1 MNYLKLSILLP
12 FIAII
17 GCSEQESPKEKQ
29 WFKGN
34 LHTHSYWSDGDEF
47 PEVIMDWYK
56 SNGYQFVAL
65 TDHNT
70 LAEGDRWHVVP
81 QGEIYSKA
89 FESYLDKYGSEWVE
103 HKTDSLNQIL
113 VKLKTYQEYRRK
125 FEENGKF
132 LIIQAE
138 EISDHLGD
146 IPLHLNTTNIENKIY
161 PQGGNT
167 VAEILQNNI
176 DAVLWQ
182 RDSLNKPIIV
192 HINHPNFRYAI
203 SLKDMIALRGE
214 RFFEVYNGHHL
225 VNNSGDSSHIS
236 TEKMWDLIN
245 IAYIKDKKPVMY
257 GLATDDSHNYH
268 VKGSQWSNAGRGWI
282 MVRADSLNPR
292 SLITAMEAGEFYA
305 STGVE
310 LNELELENKKLSV
323 EVRKEEGVK
332 YQISFIGCKKGMT
345 ESEEF
350 MSFKG
355 DKATF
360 ELTNDMLFVRCKIT
374 SSKLQNNPVED
385 LAYETAWTQPV
396 TTFINKE

>member
-1 MNYLKLSILLP
+1 
-12 FIAII
+12 
-17 GCSEQESPKEKQ
+17 
-29 WFKGN
+29 
-34 LHTHSYWSDGDEF
+34 
-47 PEVIMDWYK
+47 
-56 SNGYQFVAL
+56 
-65 TDHNT
+65 
-70 LAEGDRWHVVP
+70 
-81 QGEIYSKA
+81 
-89 FESYLDKYGSEWVE
+89 
-103 HKTDSLNQIL
+103 
-113 VKLKTYQEYRRK
+113 
-125 FEENGKF
+125 
-132 LIIQAE
+132 
-138 EISDHLGD
+138 
-146 IPLHLNTTNIENKIY
+146 
-161 PQGGNT
+161 
-167 VAEILQNNI
+167 
-176 DAVLWQ
+176 
-182 RDSLNKPIIV
+182 
-192 HINHPNFRYAI
+192 
-203 SLKDMIALRGE
+203 
-214 RFFEVYNGHHL
+214 GHHL